1 MSIERV
7 SLSFIPYVKYLLAP
21 DTRFERDHEI
31 FFGSKGKVAKGEP
44 LINYGWGHGG
54 LKGFIRA
61 YYEAARKTT
70 EDFEGYYQKL
80 KKHRENLLDKMSSD
94 KLLQPPLRGLITA
107 KIHQNLF
114 IPILVADFTS
124 IKFKYCESCLRRW
137 EGRNLPL
144 EIEQVLGTDKLS
156 REIRHMKCTRM
167 ACNQLCGNYE
177 SCILNYTSLEED
189 SQTEKRILDCIS
201 ALIKLLRE
209 GIEPD
214 KTFECRKREQTD
226 KKIKRVGKLKAD
238 QKCFERP
245 VRFDFQ
251 PVKRRHIDPKTWK
264 KIQDQRIDHGA
275 HHIID
280 LIPGHLL
287 PDIHQEEIRRTEVS
301 APLEAMGVLEKFM
314 KMANI
319 RFEIK
324 INLTYNCSLCGE
336 QHRLL
341 RLPISAMF
349 KSDQAYIQEAG
360 FGRMLWQLL
369 WAEFSQEMCR
379 NYPRECRIA
388 DSPVLKR
395 ELKISALLDT
405 RDSRDYDYAVNLE
418 PLTGNPGWLL
428 FSLTTGLWKK
438 GGFHEANFEPEKY
451 IQYWREMLVE
461 IPLNLENTKSMWY
474 VVVPSTEEQIFDDT
488 TPAGINNMGTLLR
501 TIMNTN
507 DRKVFKPVII
517 FNSTPRRGEARH
529 ELRKLAT
536 ERHFPQT
543 MIYPEL
549 QGLLREM
556 K

>member
-1 MSIERV
+1 M
-7 SLSFIPYVKYLLAP
+7 SFIPYVKYLLAP

-54 LKGFIRA
+54 LKECVRA
-61 YYEAARKTT
+61 YYEAARNTT
-70 EDFEGYYQKL
+70 EHFEAYYKDL

-114 IPILVADFTS
+114 IPVLIADFTS
-124 IKFKYCESCLRRW
+124 IKFKYCKSCIRRW
-137 EGRNLPL
+137 EGRSLPL

-156 REIRHMKCTRM
+156 REIKNMKCTRM

-177 SCILNYTSLEED
+177 NCIMNYTSLEGNPEI
-189 SQTEKRILDCIS
+189 EKRILNCVS

-209 GIEPD
+209 GIEPH
-214 KTFECRKREQTD
+214 KSFECRKREQTD
-226 KKIKRVGKLKAD
+226 KKARRIGKLKAD

-251 PVKRRHIDPKTWK
+251 PVRRRHIDPKTWK

-280 LIPGHLL
+280 LIPDHLL
-287 PDIHQEEIRRTEVS
+287 PDIRQEEIRRTDVS
-301 APLEAMGVLEKFM
+301 APLEATGVLENFM

-324 INLTYNCSLCGE
+324 INLTYHCSLCGG

-349 KSDQAYIQEAG
+349 KTDQAYIQEAG

-369 WAEFSQEMCR
+369 WEEFPQEMCS
-379 NYPRECRIA
+379 NYPREYRIA

-395 ELKISALLDT
+395 ELKVSTVVDAT
-405 RDSRDYDYAVNLE
+405 DSRDYDYAVDLE
-418 PLTGNPGWLL
+418 PLTGNPGWIL

-438 GGFHEANFEPEKY
+438 GGFHEATFEPEKY

-461 IPLNLENTKSMWY
+461 IPSKLENAKSMWY
-474 VVVPSTEEQIFDDT
+474 VVVPSTEEQFFDDT
-488 TPAGINNMGTLLR
+488 APAGISSMDILLR
-501 TIMNTN
+501 MITN
-507 DRKVFKPVII
+507 GNDQRVFKPVVI
-517 FNSTPRRGEARH
+517 FNITPRRGEARH
-529 ELRKLAT
+529 ELRKLTT
-536 ERHFPQT
+536 ERHFTQT
-543 MIYPEL
+543 TIYPEL
-549 QGLLREM
+549 QELLREM